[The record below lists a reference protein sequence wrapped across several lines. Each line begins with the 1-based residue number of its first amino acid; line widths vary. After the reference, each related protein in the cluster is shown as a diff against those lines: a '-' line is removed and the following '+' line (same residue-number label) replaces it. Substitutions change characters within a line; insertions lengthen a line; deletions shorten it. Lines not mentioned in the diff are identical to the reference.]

1 MKTNVCKKMLSVVAV
16 FLTTLTTHGENF
28 NLTALS
34 GNGGIDYYMYS
45 NNRHDYFIINT
56 GTFQPISIQFDVALH
71 YSDVIKIYRV
81 YDDGTEALNEQI
93 TGFTT
98 CTVQTGLPTGRAKIE
113 FISDAS
119 ISYDYGQYPTLTGF
133 SFYYSAQPYTFTN
146 FIRTSGN
153 ASIAGNLGVGF
164 SNPLTRLH
172 INGPIRGDGPAGSLT
187 VNTTYGNVTMG
198 ATSSTQATISTDRS
212 YFQFDK
218 SVYLSDG
225 IVNATTSSLQL
236 RTNNSSRLTILNSN
250 GNVGIGTTLPSQKLT
265 VIGNMALYPSGTTP
279 NGSYNGSLMITQPT
293 SSNQF
298 INLVKG
304 TTAWSIGVKGN
315 NYAIGPGNTTDVSFT
330 PSFVITPG
338 GYIGIG
344 TTSPDKSL
352 TVNGTIHAKEVL
364 VDYAIPF
371 PDYVF
376 DKKYTLRTLYDVD
389 AFIKDKGHLPDIP
402 SADDVE
408 GKSINVADLQIRLLQ
423 KIEELTLYA
432 VDQQKRL
439 DEQQARIDALEKALT
454 LERTK

>member
-1 MKTNVCKKMLSVVAV
+1 MKSNNLFRRALLFLMVVTSS
-16 FLTTLTTHGENF
+16 FSYGEIV
-28 NLTALS
+28 NLTAMS
-34 GNGGIDYYMYS
+34 GSFSWENENYENNLNYTYKIKTNTYQKITFNYSYNAEPGNDYMVFYEIDENGNESEIAW
-45 NNRHDYFIINT
+45 IE
-56 GTFQPISIQFDVALH
+56 
-71 YSDVIKIYRV
+71 SD
-81 YDDGTEALNEQI
+81 DSGSL
-93 TGFTT
+93 TT
-98 CTVQTGLPTGRAKIE
+98 NFPTGEAKVVIFTNSTIDFWDNQE
-113 FISDAS
+113 G
-119 ISYDYGQYPTLTGF
+119 YTGF
-133 SFYYSAQPYTFTN
+133 SFSYQVSSFPYSGTQVTN
-146 FIRTSGN
+146 NN
-153 ASIAGNLGVGF
+153 ASIAGNLGVGIV
-164 SNPLTRLH
+164 NPLTRLH
-172 INGPIRGDGPAGSLT
+172 INGPIRGDGSAGSLT

-212 YFQFDK
+212 YFLFDK
-218 SVYLSDG
+218 ALYLSTG
-225 IVNATTSSLQL
+225 EFNTTATKWQLKTNAITK
-236 RTNNSSRLTILNSN
+236 LTILSSN
-250 GNVGIGTTLPSQKLT
+250 GNVGIGTTLPSQKLS
-265 VIGNMALYPSGTTP
+265 VLGNMALYPSGTTP
-279 NGSYNGSLMITQPT
+279 NGNYNGSLMITKPT

-315 NYAIGPGNTTDVSFT
+315 NYAIGPGNTTDGSFT

-338 GYIGIG
+338 GYVGIG

-376 DKKYTLRTLYDVD
+376 DKHYTLRTLYDVD

>member
-1 MKTNVCKKMLSVVAV
+1 
-16 FLTTLTTHGENF
+16 
-28 NLTALS
+28 
-34 GNGGIDYYMYS
+34 
-45 NNRHDYFIINT
+45 
-56 GTFQPISIQFDVALH
+56 
-71 YSDVIKIYRV
+71 
-81 YDDGTEALNEQI
+81 
-93 TGFTT
+93 
-98 CTVQTGLPTGRAKIE
+98 
-113 FISDAS
+113 
-119 ISYDYGQYPTLTGF
+119 
-133 SFYYSAQPYTFTN
+133 
-146 FIRTSGN
+146 
-153 ASIAGNLGVGF
+153 
-164 SNPLTRLH
+164 
-172 INGPIRGDGPAGSLT
+172 
-187 VNTTYGNVTMG
+187 
-198 ATSSTQATISTDRS
+198 
-212 YFQFDK
+212 
-218 SVYLSDG
+218 
-225 IVNATTSSLQL
+225 
-236 RTNNSSRLTILNSN
+236 
-250 GNVGIGTTLPSQKLT
+250 
-265 VIGNMALYPSGTTP
+265 MALYPSGTTP
-279 NGSYNGSLMITQPT
+279 NGNYNGSLMITKPT

-315 NYAIGPGNTTDVSFT
+315 NYAIGPGNTTDGSFT

-338 GYIGIG
+338 GYVGIG

-376 DKKYTLRTLYDVD
+376 DKHYTLRTLYDVD